1 MKKIFE
7 SDWRG
12 DGDSAEKVYVY
23 EFTSEDEYWEFTD
36 MDFNSKCEY
45 CGVMEENYPMPGS
58 LYHRYEF
65 DNSST
70 YVVVYETA
78 AYNV

>member
-7 SDWRG
+7 SELRG
-12 DGDSAEKVYVY
+12 EGESAQKVYVY
-23 EFTSEDEYWEFTD
+23 EFTSEEEYWHFCNLS
-36 MDFNSKCEY
+36 FNDKCWY
-45 CGVMEENYPMPGS
+45 CGVSEEGCVIPGA

-65 DNSST
+65 DNSTT
-70 YVVVYETA
+70 YVVMYETV